1 MRNLKNQFQSFK
13 QTCVCP
19 MEVCNIIKFNGFMY
33 GLFVNSF
40 PAITWQKEE
49 SSLQEKYNHEF
60 SIYEFY
66 DTPTEKTI
74 ASF

>member
-1 MRNLKNQFQSFK
+1 
-13 QTCVCP
+13 
-19 MEVCNIIKFNGFMY
+19 MY
-33 GLFVNSF
+33 CLFVNSF